1 MSESKYKVGQH
12 VYFFY
17 DGTYDS
23 RHSSGVVREV
33 RDYGRDVFLY
43 DIEDL
48 EHKNM
53 HGIGIFEHHIYATEL
68 ELYQSLE
75 SRLERKINLL
85 DSWLLNVK
93 EYIKGLK
100 EENSDSK

>member
-1 MSESKYKVGQH
+1 MSEPKYKVGQH

-17 DGTYDS
+17 GCTYDS
-23 RHSSGVVREV
+23 PHSSGVVREV
-33 RDYGRDVFLY
+33 YDYGRDVFLY

-48 EHKNM
+48 ENKDM
-53 HGIGIFEHHIYATEL
+53 YGTGIFEQNIYATEL

-75 SRLERKINLL
+75 SKLERKINFLEG
-85 DSWLLNVK
+85 WLLSVK

-100 EENSDSK
+100 EEK